1 MPEDNLGQFKQI
13 LTKLPEEKR
22 KLLYNRLHALPAS
35 EREGFINDFVKKY
48 NGSKKAPAK
57 NASPAKA
64 PSGSKAPDRS
74 KGHPV
79 KKGTAPSKGQAPSNG
94 QHPAKGQSPAKSQA
108 PLKGQPHAKGQSP
121 SKGGAPVKGQ
131 PAVKGNASVKGQ
143 NPSKAQAP
151 AKGQVPSKGQTPQK
165 PAQKPA
171 PAQKDAAKRPVT
183 GQGNV
188 HKKPL
193 PAKPAAKPQPVKA
206 ELPVKEI
213 PPKKIE
219 PEYEE
224 PDTELIE
231 IEEEEEETVYTQKSS
246 LQSIAIGLLAA
257 LVIVGVGYL
266 IYAFNKPAIDRK
278 FNQMFGMPAEVTI
291 NTSQEDPGIAGP
303 EPQHFPT
310 ETPTPVPATP
320 TPSPVPLKS
329 DHPDLKGKT
338 IVIDPGH
345 QAVPNNELELVI
357 EKTSIEK
364 EKATTG
370 AVGINTGAKEYEVT
384 LKYALVLKEY
394 LEGCGAKVILTR
406 DSDDANI
413 SNIERAKI
421 ATDNKADYFIRL
433 HADSA
438 PDAKISGVKVY
449 VPSTGKYSKTAAK
462 DGKKLAET
470 VAEGIG
476 STSLGSVQSNM
487 YTGLNHADSV
497 KSYQLVIGYLS
508 NSTDDALIANSET
521 PYKVAV
527 AVSEFL
533 GQ

>member
-22 KLLYNRLHALPAS
+22 KLLYNRLHDLPAS

-79 KKGTAPSKGQAPSNG
+79 KKGTAPSNG

-108 PLKGQPHAKGQSP
+108 PVKGQPNAKGQSP
-121 SKGGAPVKGQ
+121 SK
-131 PAVKGNASVKGQ
+131 
-143 NPSKAQAP
+143 AQSP

-206 ELPVKEI
+206 EQPVKEI

-320 TPSPVPLKS
+320 TPSPIPLKS

-364 EKATTG
+364 KKATTG